1 MKIAGLLGLIAVV
14 VAGCTYPFGYGQ
26 TESGGTT
33 TVDYGVVLKVDA
45 DTTPSE
51 TAINDAGRV
60 IQARIEGLGAGGIVE
75 TLGSQCILAGVSG
88 NVELERVL
96 AVIERPGLLEFV
108 DIMGAGLPIDSF
120 TGQQIQTTES
130 VDRGLSRPDAMLDGF
145 LFYTV
150 ITGSALSTAQAQYMQ
165 DFDQW
170 VISFELTP
178 EGGDIF
184 GAFTEARIGQPLA
197 IVLDGVVLSAPTIQ
211 ARLDTGGV
219 ISGNFTEDEAR
230 QLGIQIQSGAL
241 TTPMNV
247 LASATLD
254 GDLAPLRGAYAA
266 DCE

>member
-1 MKIAGLLGLIAVV
+1 
-14 VAGCTYPFGYGQ
+14 
-26 TESGGTT
+26 
-33 TVDYGVVLKVDA
+33 
-45 DTTPSE
+45 
-51 TAINDAGRV
+51 
-60 IQARIEGLGAGGIVE
+60 
-75 TLGSQCILAGVSG
+75 
-88 NVELERVL
+88 
-96 AVIERPGLLEFV
+96 
-108 DIMGAGLPIDSF
+108 
-120 TGQQIQTTES
+120 
-130 VDRGLSRPDAMLDGF
+130 
-145 LFYTV
+145 
-150 ITGSALSTAQAQYMQ
+150 MQ